1 MQKKEEVDEKKKPK
15 PIETQ
20 IDSYPNQIHHQA
32 LSVLYA

>member
-1 MQKKEEVDEKKKPK
+1 MQKKEEVDEKPK